1 MKLRGHLP
9 PKVGSLVTPRL
20 PFGIA
25 AGFGLLI
32 VVAGV
37 AGQSAGQTPLR
48 SAPTPTLPP
57 VLEWNGRSRGLIRPP
72 SDPWVTPA
80 ESTGFRRTPS
90 YDETVAWLRRLAS
103 ATRQIRLVSLGRS
116 AEGRELWMV
125 VASANGA
132 TTPAELSANG
142 RPTLLAQAGIHA
154 GEIDGKDAGLMLL
167 RDLTVGKRRDL
178 LQVANL
184 LFVPI
189 LNADGHERV
198 ERYGR
203 INQRGPENAG
213 WRTTATN
220 LNLNRDYTKLD
231 APETRAIVAALNAW
245 DPELYLDLHVTDG
258 GDYQYDLAL
267 GGVGRHGRSPAIAD
281 WLDRVL
287 IPKLSADL
295 RADGH
300 VPGPLWIQGLADDR
314 NPARGYVEWPAEV
327 RFSTGY
333 GDARRIPTLLIE
345 NHSLKPYERRVLSN
359 RVLLESAL
367 RALAAQ
373 AVAVRTA
380 RKQDRARRDNTF
392 VLAWRSRSEMVE
404 ETVLGMSWEI
414 RTSAVTGG
422 TYLAWTGSPTQT
434 RVPVRYADVVAS
446 SVTAPRAYWIP
457 AEWQEV
463 IARVKLHGIRTEHIT
478 ALREV
483 SVEVCKLENVVLER
497 TPYEGRVQLNAKCR
511 MEQRRQRMPA
521 GSVRVSTDQSL
532 GALAAVLLEAESFDS
547 YLQWG
552 FFHAVLQATEYVEA
566 YVMEPMAE
574 RMLADPAVRAAYDE
588 AVARDSTLAAS
599 PDARLL
605 WLYQRSPWADA
616 HHLVYPV
623 FRELP

>member
-1 MKLRGHLP
+1 MKLLGHFS

-32 VVAGV
+32 GLTGV
-37 AGQSAGQTPLR
+37 AGQSAGQTSPR

-57 VLEWNGRSRGLIRPP
+57 VVEWNGRSRGLIRPP

-116 AEGRELWMV
+116 AEGCELWMV

-132 TTPAELSANG
+132 ATPAELRANG

-184 LFVPI
+184 LLVPI

-267 GGVGRHGRSPAIAD
+267 GGVGRHGRSPAIAE

-287 IPKLSADL
+287 IPKLSA
-295 RADGH
+295 
-300 VPGPLWIQGLADDR
+300 
-314 NPARGYVEWPAEV
+314 
-327 RFSTGY
+327 
-333 GDARRIPTLLIE
+333 
-345 NHSLKPYERRVLSN
+345 
-359 RVLLESAL
+359 AL
-367 RALAAQ
+367 
-373 AVAVRTA
+373 
-380 RKQDRARRDNTF
+380 DPRARR
-392 VLAWRSRSEMVE
+392 
-404 ETVLGMSWEI
+404 
-414 RTSAVTGG
+414 
-422 TYLAWTGSPTQT
+422 
-434 RVPVRYADVVAS
+434 
-446 SVTAPRAYWIP
+446 
-457 AEWQEV
+457 
-463 IARVKLHGIRTEHIT
+463 
-478 ALREV
+478 
-483 SVEVCKLENVVLER
+483 
-497 TPYEGRVQLNAKCR
+497 
-511 MEQRRQRMPA
+511 
-521 GSVRVSTDQSL
+521 
-532 GALAAVLLEAESFDS
+532 
-547 YLQWG
+547 
-552 FFHAVLQATEYVEA
+552 
-566 YVMEPMAE
+566 
-574 RMLADPAVRAAYDE
+574 
-588 AVARDSTLAAS
+588 
-599 PDARLL
+599 
-605 WLYQRSPWADA
+605 
-616 HHLVYPV
+616 
-623 FRELP
+623 